1 MIERY
6 SRPQMKEIWS
16 EENKFDQWL
25 KVEIAV
31 CEAWAELGEIP
42 RKDIVKIRKASYN
55 LNRIAGF
62 LKVTHHDVT
71 AFLNSVA
78 ESLGEESRFVHL
90 GLTSSDVMDTALALQ
105 LTQGTDILA
114 KDIAELMPVLES
126 KAIEHKYTI
135 MMGRTHG
142 VHAEP
147 TTFGLKM
154 ALWAEEMKRNAQR
167 LAEARKAV
175 SVGKIS
181 GAVGTYATVP
191 PQVERM
197 ACARLGLAPDPISS
211 QIIQRDRHAQFLT
224 TLAIVAGSLEKFA
237 TEIRGLQRTE
247 VREVEEPFEAGQT
260 GSSAM
265 PHKRNPELCERIC
278 GLARLIRGHALTSL
292 ENIALWHERDISHS
306 SAERIILPDSCLAM
320 DYMLSIFTCVMKGL
334 KVYPENMRHNIELTQ
349 GVIFS
354 QRVLL
359 ALVGKGLPRGEAYR
373 IVQDNAMKAWEKKR
387 SFLSLLEADRRITA
401 RLDKKELKSVFD
413 YRYYLKHVDEV
424 FQRLGLAGNKRER
437 KAGKAGSTRLA
448 SKALLQSGV

>member
-6 SRPQMKEIWS
+6 SRPQMKKIWS

-25 KVEIAV
+25 KIEIAV
-31 CEAWAELGEIP
+31 CEAWAELDEIP
-42 RKDIVKIRKASYN
+42 RKDIVKIRKADYN

-62 LKVTHHDVT
+62 LKVTHHDMT

-78 ESLGEESRFVHL
+78 ESLGTESRFIHL
-90 GLTSSDVMDTALALQ
+90 GLTSSDVMDTALGLQ
-105 LTQGTDILA
+105 LTQAAGILA
-114 KDIAELMPVLES
+114 KDIAELISVLES

-154 ALWAEEMKRNAQR
+154 ALWTEEMKRNAQR
-167 LAEARKAV
+167 LAEAKNNI

-191 PQVERM
+191 PQVEKI
-197 ACARLGLAPDPISS
+197 ACARLGLAPAPISS

-224 TLAIVAGSLEKFA
+224 TLAIIASSLEKFA

-306 SAERIILPDSCLAM
+306 SAERIILPDSCLAV
-320 DYMLSIFTCVMKGL
+320 DYMLSIFTSIIKGL
-334 KVYPENMRHNIELTQ
+334 KVYPENMRRNIELTQ

-359 ALVGKGLPRGEAYR
+359 ALIDKGLPRGEAYKM
-373 IVQDNAMKAWEKKR
+373 VQDNAMKAWEKRK
-387 SFLSLLEADRRITA
+387 SFLSLLEADRRITT
-401 RLDKKELKSVFD
+401 RLSKLELNSLFD
-413 YRYYLKHVDEV
+413 YNYYLKYVDDV
-424 FQRLGLAGNKRER
+424 FERLRLTKTKRGR
-437 KAGKAGSTRLA
+437 KAGKTRSTKLA
-448 SKALLQSGV
+448 PRAV

>member
-6 SRPQMKEIWS
+6 SRPQMKKTWS
-16 EENKFDQWL
+16 DENKFDQWL

-42 RKDIVKIRKASYN
+42 QEDIVKIRKAGYN
-55 LNRIAGF
+55 LNRIAEF

-90 GLTSSDVMDTALALQ
+90 GLTSSDVIDTALSLQ
-105 LTQGTDILA
+105 LTQAADILSE
-114 KDIAELMPVLES
+114 DVAELISVLKN
-126 KAIEHKYTI
+126 KAVEHKYTI

-147 TTFGLKM
+147 TTFGLKI
-154 ALWAEEMKRNAQR
+154 ALWSEEMKRNAQR
-167 LAEARKAV
+167 LAEARKNI

-191 PQVERM
+191 PQVEKI
-197 ACARLGLAPDPISS
+197 ACARLGLAPAPISS
-211 QIIQRDRHAQFLT
+211 QIIQRDRHAHFLT
-224 TLAIVAGSLEKFA
+224 TLAIIASSLEKFA

-247 VREVEEPFEAGQT
+247 VREVEEPFETGQT

-306 SAERIILPDSCLAM
+306 STERIILPDSCLAL
-320 DYMLSIFTCVMKGL
+320 DYMLSIFTSIMKGL
-334 KVYPENMRHNIELTQ
+334 KVYPENMRRNIELSQ
-349 GVIFS
+349 GLVFS
-354 QRVLL
+354 QRVLI
-359 ALVGKGLPRGEAYR
+359 ALINKGLTREEAYKM
-373 IVQDNAMKAWEKKR
+373 VQDPAMKAWEEKKG
-387 SFLSLLEADRRITA
+387 FLSLLEADRRITA
-401 RLDKKELKSVFD
+401 HLSKKELDSLFD
-413 YRYYLKHVDEV
+413 YGYYLKHVDEV
-424 FQRLGLAGNKRER
+424 FERLGLSKLKKAKQAGAE
-437 KAGKAGSTRLA
+437 SLA
-448 SKALLQSGV
+448 PRSI